1 MVKFPYWVVEGALAG
16 SSMPYDEDTVAMW
29 HKMGIRAIVVLVE
42 EWEFAMEG
50 WEFHDY
56 INTLRR
62 LGMDYLHIPT
72 RDGYAPTE
80 ETLYSIST
88 WIDRNIMNGKPV
100 LVHCHAGIGRSPTV
114 IAAYLMYRRGLNAND
129 AIEVV
134 SRYNDEVSITNE
146 QYLALVA
153 FEHYLRSIRNSG
165 TNTP

>member
-1 MVKFPYWVVEGALAG
+1 MVKFPYWVMEGALAG
-16 SSMPYDEDTVAMW
+16 SSMPFDEDTVVMW
-29 HKMGIRAIVVLVE
+29 HKMGVRAVVVLVE

-50 WEFHDY
+50 WDFHDY
-56 INTLRR
+56 ISTLRR

-80 ETLYSIST
+80 EALYGIVT
-88 WIDRNIMNGKPV
+88 WIDRNIMSGKPV

-114 IAAYLMYRRGLNAND
+114 IAAFLMYRRGLSVDD

-153 FEHYLRSIRNSG
+153 FERYLRSIKDSG